1 MPQGGEFEG
10 NVNVRSEEGNYS
22 PKDERRKPPQSDLG
36 SVVSAII
43 MKLQS
48 DPCSVTAVG
57 RLISG
62 YVDKEVESALA
73 EQKHP
78 CNKKWVSGNEIQL
91 SKSRSLQLQFL
102 NKPSPPVLTGMKIK
116 GEEYTSI
123 GVALVDGLTG
133 EVVNT
138 GPEASAKVQIVVLD
152 TDVNGYDG
160 DNWTP
165 EEFKNNIVGER
176 EGQKQLLMGDVYLD
190 LKEGR
195 GFIGNIYFKHTKCWM
210 TKKEFRLG
218 ARIMGGF
225 DGIEVREA
233 RTEPFIVEDS
243 RGKLYQKHHP
253 PALSDAVWRLEKI
266 AKDGAFHKRLTE
278 DNIKTVKD
286 FVTLL
291 NIDPERLKRILGVRM
306 SAMMWDITVDHA
318 RTCILDKRAY
328 LYCPPSSQQKTTVVF
343 NVVGQLIGLLMEQQL
358 ITVDKLS
365 VTEKDDAHN
374 LVVSAFQHWE
384 QVVPIDDEASLTM
397 GSQQFANALHPSNL
411 TTPESIDSCNFDTPD
426 MYANAQQGTTDIISL
441 GVANTL
447 DDFGLF
453 RVEELDYISR
463 QPFCLQGEIPNSR
476 ICGQDSVTQNIN
488 YKPENLFWSSGEE
501 GIDDINNR
509 YEQPLSFAS
518 QVTSPLICD
527 TDSMIQA
534 FCEDELLQ
542 FSDNHHS
549 LQCNNTTLQSQGDPH
564 NAVND
569 IRFARSVAVTKNKAQ
584 RRCFSKNN
592 AKRRWRMLFSIMRW
606 FSVRRNVAK
615 KNPFDEINELS
626 IAPSPAINPSICAI
640 EAVNSSNDHL
650 ESQANLHSAVND
662 ILLAR
667 SAAVAKN
674 KAQRPYLSK
683 REKARRRWRVLFSL
697 MRWFSVKRNVAGKTH
712 VREIPKNLSASS
724 IMPCSIGGMNSF
736 NDDGFQSTGDM
747 EHRYELAWTFP
758 GYVTKSMTGAFCE
771 DKQTR
776 VLDTHCAVQS
786 QKSDLDPLANVDS
799 AVDYIPLA
807 HSSAVGLSKCKTHR
821 RYLLKRSKAQKR
833 WRMLF
838 SVVRWFSVRRNV
850 ARKTSIED
858 IPFKLSTSSQ
868 DIMSFISSM
877 GNMKSFHNDGLQ
889 STGDTSKLN
898 HGYEQSMPGNVT
910 NSPICD
916 TECRTQGFCQDEH
929 LQVFNTHCSLRS
941 QNPNLESQATLH
953 DTVNDIL
960 LARSTTAALNKA
972 QRRYLSKRYEA
983 RRRWKILFSV
993 VRWFSVRRNVAK
1005 KGHALDVQRY

>member
-10 NVNVRSEEGNYS
+10 NVNVGSQEGNYS
-22 PKDERRKPPQSDLG
+22 PKDERRKPPQSDLR
-36 SVVSAII
+36 SVVSEI

-48 DPCSVTAVG
+48 GRCAETAVEL
-57 RLISG
+57 LISG

-78 CNKKWVSGNEIQL
+78 CNKKWDSGNEIQL

-102 NKPSPPVLTGMKIK
+102 NKLSPPVLTGKKIE
-116 GEEYTSI
+116 GEEDTSI

-133 EVVNT
+133 QVVNT

-165 EEFKNNIVGER
+165 EEFKNKIVGER
-176 EGQKQLLMGDVYLD
+176 EGQKQLLMGDVYLN
-190 LKEGR
+190 LKEGC

-218 ARIMGGF
+218 ARIVDGF

-243 RGKLYQKHHP
+243 RGKLYKKHHP
-253 PALSDAVWRLEKI
+253 PALSDPVWRLEKI
-266 AKDGAFHKRLTE
+266 AKDGAFHKRLTKDDIITVE
-278 DNIKTVKD
+278 D
-286 FVTLL
+286 FLRLL
-291 NIDPERLKRILGVRM
+291 NIDLERLKKILGVRM
-306 SAMMWDITVDHA
+306 SAKMWDIIVNHA

-343 NVVGQLIGLLMEQQL
+343 NVVGQLIGLLIEQQL
-358 ITVDKLS
+358 ISVDKLS

-374 LVVSAFQHWE
+374 LVVSAFQHWG
-384 QVVPIDDEASLTM
+384 QVVPVDDKASLMM
-397 GSQQFANALHPSNL
+397 GSQQLANALHPSNL
-411 TTPESIDSCNFDTPD
+411 TTPESIDSNFDTPD
-426 MYANAQQGTTDIISL
+426 MYGNEQQGTTDIVSL

-447 DDFGLF
+447 DDFGLIG
-453 RVEELDYISR
+453 VEELDYISH
-463 QPFCLQGEIPNSR
+463 QPFCLQGEIPNSS
-476 ICGQDSVTQNIN
+476 ICGQDSVTKNIN
-488 YKPENLFWSSGEE
+488 YEPENLFWSIGEE

-509 YEQPLSFAS
+509 YELPLSFAS

-527 TDSMIQA
+527 TDTMIQA
-534 FCEDELLQ
+534 FDENELLQ
-542 FSDNHHS
+542 LFDNHHS
-549 LQCNNTTLQSQGDPH
+549 LQCNNTTLQSQADPH
-564 NAVND
+564 NAVDD
-569 IRFARSVAVTKNKAQ
+569 IRFARSVAVTKHKTQ
-584 RRCFSKNN
+584 RRYFSKNN

-615 KNPFDEINELS
+615 KNPFEEINELS
-626 IAPSPAINPSICAI
+626 IAPSRAINPSIYAI

-662 ILLAR
+662 ILLAC

-697 MRWFSVKRNVAGKTH
+697 MRWFSVKRNVAGKTR
-712 VREIPKNLSASS
+712 VRDIPKNLTASS
-724 IMPCSIGGMNSF
+724 IMRCSIGGMNSF

-747 EHRYELAWTFP
+747 EHTYERAGTFP
-758 GYVTKSMTGAFCE
+758 SYVTKSMTGAFCE

-776 VLDTHCAVQS
+776 VLDTYLAVQS

-799 AVDYIPLA
+799 PVDYSPSA
-807 HSSAVGLSKCKTHR
+807 HSSAVGMSRCKTHR
-821 RYLLKRSKAQKR
+821 RYLLKRSAAQKR

-838 SVVRWFSVRRNV
+838 TVARWFSVKRNV

-858 IPFKLSTSSQ
+858 IPFKPSTSSQ

-877 GNMKSFHNDGLQ
+877 GNMNSFNNDGLQ
-889 STGDTSKLN
+889 STGDTSKSN

-941 QNPNLESQATLH
+941 QNPNLESQGTLH

-960 LARSTTAALNKA
+960 LARSTTAAMNKA
-972 QRRYLSKRYEA
+972 QRRYLLKRYEA

>member
-10 NVNVRSEEGNYS
+10 NVNVGSQEGNYS
-22 PKDERRKPPQSDLG
+22 PKDERRKPPRPDLR
-36 SVVSAII
+36 SVLSEI

-48 DPCSVTAVG
+48 DRCSETAVE

-78 CNKKWVSGNEIQL
+78 CNKKWDSGNEIQL

-102 NKPSPPVLTGMKIK
+102 NKLSLPVLTGENIK
-116 GEEYTSI
+116 GEENTSI

-133 EVVNT
+133 QVVNA

-152 TDVNGYDG
+152 MDVNGYDG
-160 DNWTP
+160 DNGTP
-165 EEFKNNIVGER
+165 EEFKNKIVGER
-176 EGQKQLLMGDVYLD
+176 EGQKLLKGDVYLN
-190 LKEGR
+190 LKDGR
-195 GFIGNIYFKHTKCWM
+195 GFMGNIYFKHTKCWM
-210 TKKEFRLG
+210 RKKEYRLA
-218 ARIMGGF
+218 ARIVGAF
-225 DGIEVREA
+225 HGIEVGQA
-233 RTEPFIVEDS
+233 RTEPFIIEDK

-253 PALSDAVWRLEKI
+253 PTLSDAVWRLEKI
-266 AKDGAFHKRLTE
+266 GKDGAFHKRLTE

-291 NIDPERLKRILGVRM
+291 NIDPERLKRILGGRM
-306 SAMMWDITVDHA
+306 PSKMWDITVDHA

-328 LYCPPSSQQKTTVVF
+328 LYCPPSPQQKTTVVF

-358 ITVDKLS
+358 ISVDKLS
-365 VTEKDDAHN
+365 LTEKDDAHN

-384 QVVPIDDEASLTM
+384 QVVLVDDEASLTM
-397 GSQQFANALHPSNL
+397 GSQQLANAVHPSNL
-411 TTPESIDSCNFDTPD
+411 TTPESIDSCNFDTLD
-426 MYANAQQGTTDIISL
+426 MYGNAQQGTTDIISL

-447 DDFGLF
+447 DDFGLIG
-453 RVEELDYISR
+453 VEELDYISR

-488 YKPENLFWSSGEE
+488 YESENLFWSIGEE

-527 TDSMIQA
+527 TDTMIQA
-534 FCEDELLQ
+534 FSENELLQ

-549 LQCNNTTLQSQGDPH
+549 LQCNNTTLQSQGDAH

-569 IRFARSVAVTKNKAQ
+569 IRFARSAAVTKHKAQ
-584 RRCFSKNN
+584 RRYFSKNN

-606 FSVRRNVAK
+606 FSVRRNVGK
-615 KNPFDEINELS
+615 KNPFEEINELS
-626 IAPSPAINPSICAI
+626 IAPSRAINPSICAI

-683 REKARRRWRVLFSL
+683 REKAQRRWRVLFSV
-697 MRWFSVKRNVAGKTH
+697 MRWFSVKRNVAGKTR
-712 VREIPKNLSASS
+712 VREIPKNFSASS
-724 IMPCSIGGMNSF
+724 IMRCS

-747 EHRYELAWTFP
+747 EHRYKQAWTFP
-758 GYVTKSMTGAFCE
+758 SNVTKSMTGAFCE
-771 DKQTR
+771 DNHLR
-776 VLDTHCAVQS
+776 VLDTHRAVQS

-799 AVDYIPLA
+799 AVDYCSLA
-807 HSSAVGLSKCKTHR
+807 HSSAVGMSKCKTHR
-821 RYLLKRSKAQKR
+821 RYVLKRSTAQKR

-858 IPFKLSTSSQ
+858 IPFKLTNSSQ
-868 DIMSFISSM
+868 HIMSFISSM
-877 GNMKSFHNDGLQ
+877 GNMNSFHNDGLQ
-889 STGDTSKLN
+889 STGDTSNPN
-898 HGYEQSMPGNVT
+898 HGYEPSLPGNVT

-960 LARSTTAALNKA
+960 LARSTAAAMNKA

-1005 KGHALDVQRY
+1005 KGHPLDMQRY

>member
-1 MPQGGEFEG
+1 MPHGGEFEG
-10 NVNVRSEEGNYS
+10 NVNVGSQEGNYS
-22 PKDERRKPPQSDLG
+22 PKDERRKPPRPDLR
-36 SVVSAII
+36 SVVSEI

-48 DPCSVTAVG
+48 DRCSEIAVE

-62 YVDKEVESALA
+62 YTDKKVESALA
-73 EQKHP
+73 EQNHP
-78 CNKKWVSGNEIQL
+78 CNKKWDSGNEIQL
-91 SKSRSLQLQFL
+91 SKSRSLQLRFL
-102 NKPSPPVLTGMKIK
+102 NKLSRPVLTGKKIK

-133 EVVNT
+133 QVVNA

-152 TDVNGYDG
+152 MDVNGCEG

-165 EEFKNNIVGER
+165 EEFKNKIVGER
-176 EGQKQLLMGDVYLD
+176 EGQKQLLMGDVYLN
-190 LKEGR
+190 LKEGC

-218 ARIMGGF
+218 ARIVGGF

-233 RTEPFIVEDS
+233 WTEPFIVEDS

-253 PALSDAVWRLEKI
+253 PALSDPVWRLEKI
-266 AKDGAFHKRLTE
+266 GKDGAFHKRLTE
-278 DNIKTVKD
+278 DDIKTVKD

-291 NIDPERLKRILGVRM
+291 NIDPERLKKILGVRM
-306 SAMMWDITVDHA
+306 SAKMWDVTVDHA

-328 LYCPPSSQQKTTVVF
+328 LYCPPCPQQKTTVVF

-358 ITVDKLS
+358 ISVDKLS
-365 VTEKDDAHN
+365 LTEKDYAHK

-384 QVVPIDDEASLTM
+384 QVVPVDDEASLTM
-397 GSQQFANALHPSNL
+397 GSQQLANALHPSNL

-426 MYANAQQGTTDIISL
+426 MYGNARQCTADIISL

-447 DDFGLF
+447 DDIGLIG
-453 RVEELDYISR
+453 VEELDYISR
-463 QPFCLQGEIPNSR
+463 QPFCLQGEIPDSR

-488 YKPENLFWSSGEE
+488 YEPENLFWSIGEE

-518 QVTSPLICD
+518 QVTSPLFCD
-527 TDSMIQA
+527 TDTMIQA
-534 FCEDELLQ
+534 FYENELLQ
-542 FSDNHHS
+542 FSDNHRS

-569 IRFARSVAVTKNKAQ
+569 IQFTRSVAVTKHKAQ
-584 RRCFSKNN
+584 RRNFSKNS

-606 FSVRRNVAK
+606 FSVRRNVTK
-615 KNPFDEINELS
+615 KNPFEEINELS
-626 IAPSPAINPSICAI
+626 IAPSRAINPSICAI

-683 REKARRRWRVLFSL
+683 REKAQRRWRVLFSL
-697 MRWFSVKRNVAGKTH
+697 MRWFSVKRNVAGKTR

-724 IMPCSIGGMNSF
+724 IIRCSNH
-736 NDDGFQSTGDM
+736 DGFQSTGYM
-747 EHRYELAWTFP
+747 EHGYKQAWTFP
-758 GYVTKSMTGAFCE
+758 SNVTKSMTGAFCE
-771 DKQTR
+771 DKHLR
-776 VLDTHCAVQS
+776 VLDTHRAVQS

-799 AVDYIPLA
+799 AVDYSPLA
-807 HSSAVGLSKCKTHR
+807 HSSAVGMSKCKTHR
-821 RYLLKRSKAQKR
+821 RYLLKRSTAQKR

-838 SVVRWFSVRRNV
+838 SVARWFSVKRNV

-858 IPFKLSTSSQ
+858 IPFKLSSSSQ
-868 DIMSFISSM
+868 DIMPFISSM
-877 GNMKSFHNDGLQ
+877 GNMNSFNSDGLQ
-889 STGDTSKLN
+889 STGDTSNPN
-898 HGYEQSMPGNVT
+898 HGYEQSMPGNLT

-953 DTVNDIL
+953 DTVNDML
-960 LARSTTAALNKA
+960 LARSTTAAMNKA
-972 QRRYLSKRYEA
+972 QRRYLSKKYEA

-1005 KGHALDVQRY
+1005 KGRALDVQRY

>member
-1 MPQGGEFEG
+1 MPHGGEFEG
-10 NVNVRSEEGNYS
+10 NVNVGSQEGNYS
-22 PKDERRKPPQSDLG
+22 PKDERRKPPRPDLR
-36 SVVSAII
+36 SVVSEI

-48 DPCSVTAVG
+48 DRCSETAVE

-62 YVDKEVESALA
+62 YTDKKVESALA
-73 EQKHP
+73 EQNHP
-78 CNKKWVSGNEIQL
+78 CNKKWDSGNEIQL

-102 NKPSPPVLTGMKIK
+102 NKLSRPVLTGKKIK

-133 EVVNT
+133 QVVNA

-152 TDVNGYDG
+152 MDVNGCEE

-165 EEFKNNIVGER
+165 EEFKNKIVGER
-176 EGQKQLLMGDVYLD
+176 EGQKQLLMGDVYLN
-190 LKEGR
+190 LKEGC

-218 ARIMGGF
+218 ARIVGGF
-225 DGIEVREA
+225 HGIEVREA
-233 RTEPFIVEDS
+233 WTEPFIVEDS

-253 PALSDAVWRLEKI
+253 PALSDPVWRLEKI
-266 AKDGAFHKRLTE
+266 GKDGAFHKRLTE

-291 NIDPERLKRILGVRM
+291 NIDPERLKKILGVRM
-306 SAMMWDITVDHA
+306 SAKMWDVTVDHA
-318 RTCILDKRAY
+318 RTCILDMRAY
-328 LYCPPSSQQKTTVVF
+328 LYCPPSPQQKTTVVF

-358 ITVDKLS
+358 ISVDKLS
-365 VTEKDDAHN
+365 LTEKDYAHK

-384 QVVPIDDEASLTM
+384 QVVPVDDEASLTM
-397 GSQQFANALHPSNL
+397 GSQQLANALHPSNL

-426 MYANAQQGTTDIISL
+426 MYGNARQCTADIISL

-447 DDFGLF
+447 DDIGLIG
-453 RVEELDYISR
+453 VELDYISR
-463 QPFCLQGEIPNSR
+463 QPFCLQGEIPDSR

-488 YKPENLFWSSGEE
+488 YEPENLFWSIGEE

-509 YEQPLSFAS
+509 YEPLSFAS
-518 QVTSPLICD
+518 QVTSPLFCD
-527 TDSMIQA
+527 TDTMIQA
-534 FCEDELLQ
+534 FYENELLQ
-542 FSDNHHS
+542 FSDNHRS

-569 IRFARSVAVTKNKAQ
+569 IQFARSVAVTKHKAQ
-584 RRCFSKNN
+584 RRNFSKNS

-606 FSVRRNVAK
+606 FSVRRNVTK
-615 KNPFDEINELS
+615 KNPFEEINELS
-626 IAPSPAINPSICAI
+626 IAPSRAINPSICAI

-683 REKARRRWRVLFSL
+683 REKAQRRWRVLFSV
-697 MRWFSVKRNVAGKTH
+697 MRWFSVKRN
-712 VREIPKNLSASS
+712 
-724 IMPCSIGGMNSF
+724 MNSF
-736 NDDGFQSTGDM
+736 NS
-747 EHRYELAWTFP
+747 
-758 GYVTKSMTGAFCE
+758 
-771 DKQTR
+771 
-776 VLDTHCAVQS
+776 
-786 QKSDLDPLANVDS
+786 
-799 AVDYIPLA
+799 
-807 HSSAVGLSKCKTHR
+807 
-821 RYLLKRSKAQKR
+821 
-833 WRMLF
+833 
-838 SVVRWFSVRRNV
+838 
-850 ARKTSIED
+850 
-858 IPFKLSTSSQ
+858 
-868 DIMSFISSM
+868 
-877 GNMKSFHNDGLQ
+877 DGLQ
-889 STGDTSKLN
+889 STGDTSNPN
-898 HGYEQSMPGNVT
+898 HGYEQSMPGNLT

-953 DTVNDIL
+953 DTVNDML
-960 LARSTTAALNKA
+960 LARSTAAAMNKA
-972 QRRYLSKRYEA
+972 QRRYLSKKYEA

-1005 KGHALDVQRY
+1005 KGRALDVQRY